1 MGTNFYLHEK
11 PDCECCKRP
20 FERLHIGKSSWDW
33 RFSLHVM
40 PEDGIASL
48 DDWRIRWSKPGAVIR
63 NEYGETVAPQDM
75 EANITQRSHPSG
87 TLLSHD
93 IGPYC
98 IGHGDGPFDYMIGE
112 FS

>member
-1 MGTNFYLHEK
+1 MWLATFRKRTNNA
-11 PDCECCKRP
+11 RQ
-20 FERLHIGKSSWDW
+20 ERNHLPHH
-33 RFSLHVM
+33 R
-40 PEDGIASL
+40 
-48 DDWRIRWSKPGAVIR
+48 PGAVIR